1 MPEPSVIFEELGV
14 EVTEEQLSMF
24 MMAMMTMSLI
34 AQKLTIESMDIEQE
48 MKDFMIEQMETSM
61 EYMKKSMEEK
71 EMYGPGGEGKWGNK
85 MKEAICCMPGMDCW
99 DASYEGAQ
107 GREDLMYELEM
118 LRNEYPEAKQ
128 YFDELN
134 FENLQKEAAERQ
146 LAFGES
152 KKQTRKLTNQV
163 GDAYLKKEK
172 WETELATL
180 DPSTEAHFNLQT

>member
-1 MPEPSVIFEELGV
+1 MPEPNVIFEELGI
-14 EVTEEQLSMF
+14 EVSEEQLQMF
-24 MMAMMTMSLI
+24 MMAMMSMSLI

-61 EYMKKSMEEK
+61 EYMKKSMEK
-71 EMYGPGGEGKWGNK
+71 KDEGQWGNK